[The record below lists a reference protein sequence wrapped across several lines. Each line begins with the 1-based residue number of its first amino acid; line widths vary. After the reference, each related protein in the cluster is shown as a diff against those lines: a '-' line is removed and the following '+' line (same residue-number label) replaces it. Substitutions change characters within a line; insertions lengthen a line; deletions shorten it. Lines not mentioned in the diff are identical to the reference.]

1 MSVRIEDWG
10 GELKGDTPLWRYMKL
25 STFLLLLEGKA
36 FFPSVATLQVG
47 DPLEGYP
54 IIEAEWLM
62 RRLQDVSGEKWT
74 ELCSWLHSNADE
86 QGEADLKN
94 AEKQTNPLF
103 ARDATARA
111 FTMIYARS
119 LARRRAV
126 WCWHHSNEE
135 SAAMW
140 PLYANAGIAVRTSVA
155 DMKEAL
161 HQCKPD
167 LVVSRVR
174 YTKRDTESRHSSWIN
189 PESAQ
194 DRELIHRPHLVKGI
208 EYADEQEVR
217 VSAACHHRQRGLWLD
232 NIDAVKLTKEVVIS
246 PSIPHDETETILGL
260 VGNCLE
266 RKSELGINPKG
277 TNTGGG
283 QEQRG
288 GFIRLT
294 EGQFKSG
301 LIVRR
306 SSLLGWRR
314 DDDAEEAIFR
324 NYCSKKGIQLREDLP
339 PPLDTL

>member
-1 MSVRIEDWG
+1 
-10 GELKGDTPLWRYMKL
+10 MKL
-25 STFLLLLEGKA
+25 STFLLLLDGKA
-36 FFPSVATLQVG
+36 FFPSVATLQVA

-86 QGEADLKN
+86 QGKADLKN
-94 AEKQTNPLF
+94 AEKQTSPLF
-103 ARDATARA
+103 ARDALSRA
-111 FTMIYARS
+111 FTMIYARN

-126 WCWHHSNEE
+126 WCWHQSAEE

-155 DMKEAL
+155 AMKEAL
-161 HQCKPD
+161 HQCKRD

-189 PESAQ
+189 PESTQ
-194 DRELIHRPHLVKGI
+194 DRELIYRPHLVKGI
-208 EYADEQEVR
+208 EYAHEQEVR
-217 VSAACHHRQRGLWLD
+217 VSAACHPEQRGLWVD
-232 NIDAVKLTKEVVIS
+232 NIEAVKLIEEVVIS
-246 PSIPHDETETILGL
+246 PSIPHDETEAILGL
-260 VGNCLE
+260 VKSRLE
-266 RKSELGINPKG
+266 RGSESGTIPKSADA
-277 TNTGGG
+277 GGG
-283 QEQRG
+283 QEQG
-288 GFIRLT
+288 GNFRLLV

-314 DDDAEEAIFR
+314 DDDVEEAIFR
-324 NYCSKKGIQLREDLP
+324 NYCSRKGIQLREDLP
-339 PPLDTL
+339 PPLDAL